1 MQQEPFAET
10 FPESPD
16 LTRLEHG
23 QHTMLLHNELSAAT
37 EGSIYFSLPD
47 QDGYLFEYDGDLDE
61 ALNGLPEIYS
71 AIALRDEVQQSPT
84 LTPEAAI
91 VIEQLW
97 NHFEQT
103 GTQELEGEQDYNFRI
118 EDGWLLVMPKEP
130 SEEVVAISRD
140 GQVQSTFDPEQYGH
154 LMERCAIA
162 YEQMQI
168 KQFQHEPERGWEL
181 G

>member
-1 MQQEPFAET
+1 MQQEPFAKT

-23 QHTMLLHNELSAAT
+23 QYTMLLHNELSAAT
-37 EGSIYFSLPD
+37 EGSIYFSLLD
-47 QDGYLFEYDGDLDE
+47 QDGYLFEYEGDLDE
-61 ALNGLPEIYS
+61 ALNDLPEVHS
-71 AIALRDEVQQSPT
+71 AIASRDEVQPSLT
-84 LTPEAAI
+84 LTSEAEI
-91 VIEQLW
+91 VVEQLW

-118 EDGWLLVMPKEP
+118 EGERLLIVPKEP
-130 SEEVVAISRD
+130 SEEIVVIDRN
-140 GQVQSTFDPEQYGH
+140 GQVLSTFEPERYGH

-162 YEQMQI
+162 YRQMQI
-168 KQFQHEPERGWEL
+168 QQSQHNNRENWGL